1 MIKFICY
8 PRCSTCRKAQKFLDD
23 NNIRYEYRDIAKDN
37 PNEKELRKWHRLS
50 GLELKKFF
58 NTSGMLYR
66 QMELTKRL
74 PQMTDE
80 EKLSL
85 LSSDGMLVKRPL
97 LILENRVLVGFK
109 ETEWQQ
115 ALPG

>member
-66 QMELTKRL
+66 DMNLKDR
-74 PQMTDE
+74 
-80 EKLSL
+80 L
-85 LSSDGMLVKRPL
+85 LSMPEDEQFKLLASNGLLVKRPL
-97 LILENRVLVGFK
+97 LIKDDKVLVGFK
-109 ETEWQQ
+109 LADYEE
-115 ALPG
+115 LK